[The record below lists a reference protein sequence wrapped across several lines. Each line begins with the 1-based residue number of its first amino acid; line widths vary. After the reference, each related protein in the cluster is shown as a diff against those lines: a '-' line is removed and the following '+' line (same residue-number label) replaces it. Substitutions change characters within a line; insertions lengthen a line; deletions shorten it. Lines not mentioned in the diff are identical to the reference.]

1 MKILIFPNAVEKVY
15 NIKDFNNVYKNQISE
30 FHN

>member
-1 MKILIFPNAVEKVY
+1 MKIFPNTVEKVY
-15 NIKDFNNVYKNQISE
+15 NIKNFNNVYKNQILK